1 MAVPMSGAMA
11 SYKYI
16 QMDGQE
22 GPTTPLNQR
31 LSLTVCYHGSSA
43 ISRLR
48 VSCQGKRLSE
58 SGKGEGLS

>member
-1 MAVPMSGAMA
+1 MTAPMSGAMA

-16 QMDGQE
+16 QVDGQE

-31 LSLTVCYHGSSA
+31 LSLTVCYQGTSV

-48 VSCQGKRLSE
+48 VPCKGGRLSE